1 MIERI
6 VSILHEGENEMMM
19 DMDGMMDM
27 SGFNNMMQTGGMFG
41 VPYMFIGG
49 FLLFLVIIF
58 SLYALFR
65 LTENTA
71 QGSNPTIIVTPAGSA
86 AHVATM
92 PSQPAPQVNTMTP
105 QPQIPPANV
114 CPNCG
119 NTVPLGAH
127 FCPTCGFNL
136 ARRQ

>member
-6 VSILHEGENEMMM
+6 VSILDQGEHEMMM
-19 DMDGMMDM
+19 DMDG
-27 SGFNNMMQTGGMFG
+27 FNNMMQTQGIFG

-49 FLLFLVIIF
+49 FLLFLVIII
-58 SLYALFR
+58 SLYALFK
-65 LTENTA
+65 LFDNTT
-71 QGSNPTIIVTPAGSA
+71 QGNNPTIIVTPAGTTPQVSTVPA
-86 AHVATM
+86 
-92 PSQPAPQVNTMTP
+92 QPAPQVNTMP
-105 QPQIPPANV
+105 VQPQIPAANV

-119 NTVPLGAH
+119 NPVPPGAH